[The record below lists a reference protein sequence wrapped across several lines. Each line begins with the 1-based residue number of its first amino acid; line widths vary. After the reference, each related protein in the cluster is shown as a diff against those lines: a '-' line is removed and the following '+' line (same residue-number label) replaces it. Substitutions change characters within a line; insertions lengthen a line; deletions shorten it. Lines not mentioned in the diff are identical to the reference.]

1 MVIAL
6 CGLPRVGKDEFAN
19 SIVSSHTN
27 VLKYSFAEPIKLM
40 LCAAFGWRLED
51 FENDNKDLI
60 DPYWGISKRQA
71 MEYIGSTVMRGSI
84 REQFP
89 LFDKLIG
96 ERIWVKRFEKF
107 YLENKHKDIIVTDLR
122 YNPEYEFFS
131 TIKRKVVLINRPNCD
146 ASKWYD
152 IQNFKYDCVLEN
164 DRSLLE
170 YRLKCNELYI
180 LMKERMNANNSV
192 QYS

>member
-19 SIVSSHTN
+19 TIISLHKN
-27 VLKYSFAEPIKLM
+27 VLKYSFAEPIKQM
-40 LCAAFGWRLED
+40 CCAAFGWKLED
-51 FENDNKDLI
+51 FENDNKDMI
-60 DPYWGISKRQA
+60 DPYWGISMRQA
-71 MEYIGSTVMRGSI
+71 MEYIGSKIMRGSI
-84 REQFP
+84 REEFP

-122 YNPEYEFFS
+122 YNPEYQFLS
-131 TIKRKVVLINRPNCD
+131 TVNRKVVLINRPNCD
-146 ASKWYD
+146 ESRWYD
-152 IQNFKYDCVLEN
+152 IKKFEYDCILEN
-164 DRSLLE
+164 DSSLSD
-170 YRLKCNELYI
+170 YQHKCNELYI
-180 LMKERMNANNSV
+180 LMKERFNANNSV